1 MSAPLP
7 QYLYLT
13 TRGRRTGL
21 ARQIE
26 IWFTERDGRY
36 YVIAEH
42 DTSHW
47 LQNLRCD
54 SRVQIRVGDSE
65 CPGRARALDPA
76 ADRDLI
82 AAVQEQSRRKYGWGE
97 GTVVEI
103 TPEAGEPEVRS

>member
-1 MSAPLP
+1 MPPRMPRASIVRSGKFCAPRASPSLRGRMSAPLP

-76 ADRDLI
+76 L
-82 AAVQEQSRRKYGWGE
+82 
-97 GTVVEI
+97 
-103 TPEAGEPEVRS
+103 

>member
-26 IWFTERDGRY
+26 IWFTEGDGRY
-36 YVIAEH
+36 YIIAEH
-42 DTSHW
+42 DNSHW
-47 LQNLRCD
+47 LQNLRAD
-54 SRVQIRVGDSE
+54 SHVQIRIGDSE
-65 CPGRARALDPA
+65 SSGRARALDPA
-76 ADRDLI
+76 ADRELI
-82 AAVQEQSRRKYGWGE
+82 AAVQERSRRKYGWGE

-103 TPEAGEPEVRS
+103 TPDAGELRVRR